1 VVARRLPHSR
11 DQGGQRVIGAFEL
24 ADALGMPRPTD
35 EQRAVIE
42 APLVPSLV
50 IAGAGSGKTA
60 TMANRVVWLLANGHV
75 RVNEVLGLTFTRKA
89 AGELGTRISG
99 HIDSLRSAGLL
110 PSALPAGAMVDGAA
124 DSSDL
129 FDRPMVS
136 TYNSFGNTIFRD
148 NALLVGR
155 EPESVLLG
163 ENAAWGLARRTVLSE
178 GDERL
183 VPLRKNLDQ
192 LVDAVLS
199 LSGELSENVVDPAAV
214 AALAERFGYLV
225 ELPYTEGKAKAA
237 PYASVLAAV
246 EPVAALPV
254 LVDLARAYARQKQ
267 ARGLVEFSDQV
278 ALALAICLR
287 NPGVIEEY
295 RQKYSVVL
303 LDEYQDTSVVQTR
316 LLASLFA
323 GHGVMAVGDPHQ
335 SIYGWRGASASNLGW
350 FGRDFGSGE
359 VPTFSLSTSWR
370 NSRAVLDAANTLV
383 APLRSTS
390 PVDVLSLQAR
400 PGAPLGTVDSA
411 FLESRDDEAE
421 AVAAWMADRF
431 AAHSSAE
438 EPLSAAMLFRVRSH
452 MDFFAAALE
461 RRGIPFHILG
471 VGGLLSTPEVVDV
484 ISALRATHDPS
495 AGSSLIRLLSGAR
508 WRIGVHD
515 LRALAEVASWLAAT
529 DSFHRGVTAEVKQSM
544 RDSVSPDDGASIV
557 DALDFVTEQKVG
569 HPQLARFSPDGLAR
583 LQHAGR
589 TLATFRSRG
598 NLPLIDFV
606 RFVEQQLL
614 LDIEVAANER
624 TAPHGGARAHA
635 ALDALHDEIS
645 SFLAG
650 DDEGTLGSFLGWLDR
665 AEKRDD
671 LSQRTDEPE
680 PGTVQ
685 LLTIHGSKGLEWDI
699 VAVPRLVAD
708 EIPAQSKEGKGW
720 LRFGVLPYE
729 FRGDAAS
736 LPKLEWQ
743 DLSSQERFD
752 AGVKAF
758 QAELA
763 AKHLAEERRLIYV
776 AVTRARHSLLLTGS
790 FWSNQTKPRRPSTF
804 LTELENA
811 GLIRPLPGQPD
822 NDENPVDT
830 DGLITTWPLD
840 PLGARRGAVEQ
851 AAELVQSRID
861 MPEPLT
867 AGRWQ
872 RDLDLLLAERDRQ
885 AETAEIVPV
894 PDRIAA
900 SRFKD
905 FVTDPQA
912 VARALRRPM
921 PERPFRQTRL
931 GTRFHAWVE
940 NRYGMAGSAELIDGD
955 FVDGDGLSDELPLE
969 QLQLATLQQ
978 TFEKSPWAQ
987 LKPIEV
993 ETEIHLVLGSRIV
1006 VCKIDAIFFDGERY
1020 QVVDWKT
1027 GKAPTDDDD
1036 LEVKQLQLALYR
1048 LAYARWKNIDP
1059 QIIDAVFYFVA
1070 DDEIVRPNRLFSEQQ
1085 LIELWPF

>member
-1 VVARRLPHSR
+1 M
-11 DQGGQRVIGAFEL
+11 IGAFEL

-60 TMANRVVWLLANGHV
+60 TMANRVVWLLANGLV
-75 RVNEVLGLTFTRKA
+75 QVNEVLGLTFTRKA
-89 AGELGTRISG
+89 AGELDARISG
-99 HIDSLRSAGLL
+99 HIDALRRAGLL
-110 PSALPAGAMVDGAA
+110 PASAARETGLDGAA
-124 DSSDL
+124 DSRDL
-129 FDRPMVS
+129 FDRPTVS
-136 TYNSFGNTIFRD
+136 TYNSFGNSIFRD

-163 ENAAWGLARRTVLSE
+163 ENAAWGLARRVLRAE
-178 GDERL
+178 GDDRL
-183 VPLRKNLDQ
+183 VPLAKSLDQ

-199 LSGELSENVVDPAAV
+199 LSSELSENVVDSAGV
-214 AALAERFGYLV
+214 AGLAEQFGYLV
-225 ELPYTEGKAKAA
+225 DLPYTEGKAKSS
-237 PYASVLAAV
+237 PYASVASAV
-246 EPVAALPV
+246 EPISALP
-254 LVDLARAYARQKQ
+254 LLIDLAGAYARQKQ
-267 ARGLVEFSDQV
+267 AKGLVEFSDQV
-278 ALALAICLR
+278 ALALEICMR
-287 NPGVIEEY
+287 HPQVIEQY
-295 RQKYSVVL
+295 RSRFAVVL

-350 FGRDFGSGE
+350 FGKDFGSGT
-359 VPTFSLSTSWR
+359 VPTYSLSTSWR

-383 APLRSTS
+383 EPLRAES
-390 PVDVLSLQAR
+390 PVDVHRLEPRPQAPAGSVEYR
-400 PGAPLGTVDSA
+400 FLDTRDEEADAVADWLAQRFVDHAAAHPDGTV
-411 FLESRDDEAE
+411 
-421 AVAAWMADRF
+421 
-431 AAHSSAE
+431 

-452 MDFFAAALE
+452 MDFFAAALD

-471 VGGLLSTPEVVDV
+471 VGGLLSAPEVVDV

-508 WRIGVHD
+508 WNIGVRD
-515 LRALAEVASWLAAT
+515 LKALAELAGWLAT
-529 DSFHRGVTAEVKQSM
+529 RDSFTRP
-544 RDSVSPDDGASIV
+544 VSPDVTRSMRESVAPDDSASIV
-557 DALDFVTEQKVG
+557 DALDFVAEHPSS
-569 HPQLARFSPDGLAR
+569 HPQLERFSENGLER
-583 LQHAGR
+583 LRHAGS

-598 NLPLIDFV
+598 NLPLLDFV

-614 LDIEVAANER
+614 LDVELAANER
-624 TAPHGGARAHA
+624 VNSRGGSSRG
-635 ALDALHDEIS
+635 ALDALHDEIA

-650 DDEGTLGSFLGWLDR
+650 DDDGTLGSFLAWLDR

-671 LSQRTDEPE
+671 LSPRTDEPE

-685 LLTIHGSKGLEWDI
+685 LLTIHGSKGLEWDV

-729 FRGDAAS
+729 FRGDASS
-736 LPKLEWQ
+736 LPVLDWRG
-743 DLSSQERFD
+743 LGSQQVFD
-752 AGVKAF
+752 GAVKTF

-776 AVTRARHSLLLTGS
+776 AVTRARTSLLLTGS
-790 FWSNQTKPRRPSTF
+790 FWATQSKPRRASTF
-804 LTELENA
+804 LAELSRADVIGDLPEYSAHETN
-811 GLIRPLPGQPD
+811 PL
-822 NDENPVDT
+822 DT
-830 DGLITTWPLD
+830 DGVTERWPLD
-840 PLGARRGAVEQ
+840 PLGARRGRVEQ
-851 AAELVQSRID
+851 AADLVSARIQS
-861 MPEPLT
+861 PQPLS

-872 RDLDLLLAERDRQ
+872 RDLDLLLAERDRE
-885 AETAEIVPV
+885 AEAAGVAPV

-905 FVTDPQA
+905 YVTDPQA

-940 NRYGMAGSAELIDGD
+940 HRYGMAGGAELIDATTD
-955 FVDGDGLSDELPLE
+955 ESDSATDELPLE
-969 QLQLATLQQ
+969 QSRLEALQA
-978 TFEKSPWAQ
+978 TFEASEWANKRP
-987 LKPIEV
+987 LEV
-993 ETEIHLVLGSRIV
+993 ELEIHLVLGRQVV
-1006 VCKIDAIFFDGERY
+1006 VCKIDAIFTDGDRY

-1027 GKAPTDDDD
+1027 GKAPTTPDD

-1048 LAYARWKNIDP
+1048 LAYAQWKGIDP
-1059 QIIDAVFYFVA
+1059 QLIDAVFYFVA
-1070 DDEIVRPNRLFSEQQ
+1070 DDTVIAPERLFSEQE
-1085 LIELWPF
+1085 LLELWPF